1 MTLLVGPLVAA
12 ADAYEIFRAC
22 EVHDKPDIPV
32 ISRDN
37 FVARLAHPWPGSD
50 HEHYLAYVDGAPV
63 GYVGMEMPRLDNLGD
78 VQVRLSVLPAYRRRG
93 VGRALIDT
101 VVERAR
107 TAGRK
112 SVIGHVMSR
121 HPDGSKFAAAMDAR
135 PGLEEVRSRLDLRTL
150 DQARLDGLYADAWR
164 HAAGYRLTHWTG
176 VPPAEIIDD
185 VAYLDSRLAADTPAG
200 DLPVEPP
207 RADAEKIREG
217 ELRAARRGRI
227 SYHAGALYGSR
238 LVAWT
243 KIAGDVVSE
252 AHAWQNITLVDPE
265 HRGHRLGTLV
275 KVANLGHVRSLRA
288 GLERIDTCNAASN
301 EHMLRIN
308 RAMGFR
314 PIDSLTYWQM
324 TL

>member
-1 MTLLVGPLVAA
+1 MSLLVGPLVAA

-50 HEHYLAYVDGAPV
+50 HEHYLAFVDGAPV
-63 GYVGMEMPRLDNLGD
+63 GYVDMELPYLDNPGS
-78 VQVRLSVLPAYRRRG
+78 VQVELSVLPGYRRRG
-93 VGRALIDT
+93 VGRALIDM

-107 TAGRK
+107 VAGRK
-112 SVIGHVMSR
+112 TVVGQVLSR
-121 HPDGSKFAAAMDAR
+121 HPDGSLFAAAMDAK
-135 PGLEEVRSRLDLRTL
+135 PGLEEVRSRLDLSAL
-150 DQARLDGLYADAWR
+150 DETRLGGLYVDAWR

-176 VPPAEIIDD
+176 APPAEIIDD
-185 VAYLDSRLAADTPAG
+185 VAYLDSRLNADFALEPAR
-200 DLPVEPP
+200 V
-207 RADAEKIREG
+207 DAEKIREG
-217 ELRAARRGRI
+217 ERRAARRGRV
-227 SYHAGALYGSR
+227 SYHAGALHGSR

-243 KIAGDVVSE
+243 KIAGDLVSE
-252 AHAWQNITLVDPE
+252 AHAWQNITLVAPE
-265 HRGHRLGTLV
+265 HRGRRLGTLV
-275 KVANLGHVRSLRA
+275 KIANLAHVRALRP

-324 TL
+324 SL

>member
-1 MTLLVGPLVAA
+1 MSLLVGPLVAA

-37 FVARLAHPWPGSD
+37 FVARLAQPWPGSD

-63 GYVGMEMPRLDNLGD
+63 GYVDMELPNLDNPGN
-78 VQVRLSVLPAYRRRG
+78 VQVELSVLPGYRRRG

-107 TAGRK
+107 VAGRK
-112 SVIGHVMSR
+112 TVIGHVMSR

-135 PGLEEVRSRLDLRTL
+135 PGLEEVRSRLDVRVL
-150 DQARLDGLYADAWR
+150 DQARLDLLYADAWR
-164 HAAGYRLTHWTG
+164 HAAGYRLTQWTG

-185 VAYLDSRLAADTPAG
+185 VAYLDSRLNVDAPVG
-200 DLPVEPP
+200 DPVWEPVKI
-207 RADAEKIREG
+207 DAEKIREG
-217 ELRAARRGRI
+217 EQRAARRGRV

-243 KIAGDVVSE
+243 KIAGDVVNE
-252 AHAWQNITLVDPE
+252 AHAWQNITLVAPE
-265 HRGHRLGTLV
+265 HRGRRLGTLV
-275 KVANLGHVRSLRA
+275 KIANLAQVRALRP
-288 GLERIDTCNAASN
+288 GVERIDTCNAASN
-301 EHMLRIN
+301 EPMLRIN

-324 TL
+324 SL

>member
-1 MTLLVGPLVAA
+1 MSLLVGPLVAA
-12 ADAYEIFRAC
+12 ADAYEIFRAS

-50 HEHYLAYVDGAPV
+50 HEHYLAYVDGMPV
-63 GYVGMEMPRLDNLGD
+63 GYVDMELPYLDNLGN
-78 VQVRLSVLPAYRRRG
+78 VQIQLSVLPGYRRRG
-93 VGRALIDT
+93 VGRALVDM

-107 TAGRK
+107 AAGRK
-112 SVIGHVMSR
+112 TVIGHVMSR
-121 HPDGSKFAAAMDAR
+121 HPDGALFAAAMDAK

-150 DQARLDGLYADAWR
+150 DQARIDGLYADAWR
-164 HAAGYRLTHWTG
+164 HATGYRLTQWTG
-176 VPPAEIIDD
+176 VPPAEIVED
-185 VAYLDSRLAADTPAG
+185 VAYLDSRLNVDAPVGDPSWEPAK
-200 DLPVEPP
+200 
-207 RADAEKIREG
+207 ADAEKIREG

-227 SYHAGALYGSR
+227 SYHAGALLGAR

-243 KIAGDVVSE
+243 KIAGDLVGE
-252 AHAWQNITLVDPE
+252 AHAWQNITLVAPE
-265 HRGHRLGTLV
+265 HRGRRLGTLV
-275 KVANLGHVRSLRA
+275 KIANLAHVRALRPSLQ
-288 GLERIDTCNAASN
+288 RIDTCNAASN

>member
-1 MTLLVGPLVAA
+1 MSLLVGPLVAP

-37 FVARLAHPWPGSD
+37 FVARLVHPWPGSD

-63 GYVGMEMPRLDNLGD
+63 GYVDMEIPNLDNLGD
-78 VQVRLSVLPAYRRRG
+78 VQVQLSVLPGYRRRG
-93 VGRALIDT
+93 VGRALIDM

-107 TAGRK
+107 AAGRK
-112 SVIGHVMSR
+112 SVVGRVLSR
-121 HPDGSKFAAAMDAR
+121 HPDGSMFAAAMAAK
-135 PGLEEVRSRLDLRTL
+135 PGLEEVRSRLDLRRV
-150 DQARLDGLYADAWR
+150 DQTRLDRRYAEAWR

-176 VPPAEIIDD
+176 VPPAKIIHD
-185 VAYLDSRLAADTPAG
+185 VAYLDSLLD
-200 DLPVEPP
+200 DLPPAP
-207 RADAEKIREG
+207 ARPDAERIREG

-227 SYHAGALYGSR
+227 SYHAGVLYGSR

-243 KIAGDVVSE
+243 KIAGDAVGE
-252 AHAWQNITLVDPE
+252 AHAWQNITMVEPA
-265 HRGHRLGTLV
+265 HRGRRLGTLV
-275 KVANLGHVRSLRA
+275 KIANLGHVRSLRP

-308 RAMGFR
+308 RAIGFR

>member
-1 MTLLVGPLVAA
+1 MSLLVGPLVAA

-50 HEHYLAYVDGAPV
+50 HEHYLAYVDGVPV
-63 GYVGMEMPRLDNLGD
+63 GYVDMELPYLDNLGN
-78 VQVRLSVLPAYRRRG
+78 VQIQLSVLPAYRRRG
-93 VGRALIDT
+93 VGRALIDM

-107 TAGRK
+107 AAGRK
-112 SVIGHVMSR
+112 NIIGHVMSR
-121 HPDGSKFAAAMDAR
+121 HPDGALFAAALDAK

-150 DQARLDGLYADAWR
+150 DQDRIDGLYGEAWR
-164 HAAGYRLTHWTG
+164 HATGYRLIQWTG
-176 VPPAEIIDD
+176 VPPAEIIED
-185 VAYLDSRLAADTPAG
+185 VAYLDSRLNVDAPVG
-200 DLPVEPP
+200 DLPWEPE
-207 RADAEKIREG
+207 RVDAEKIREG

-227 SYHAGALYGSR
+227 SYHAGALYGTR

-243 KIAGDVVSE
+243 KIAGDLVGE
-252 AHAWQNITLVDPE
+252 AHAWQNITLVAPE
-265 HRGHRLGTLV
+265 HRGRRLGTLV
-275 KVANLGHVRSLRA
+275 KIANLAHVRALRP
-288 GLERIDTCNAASN
+288 GLQRIDTCNAASN
-301 EHMLRIN
+301 EHMMRIN

>member
-1 MTLLVGPLVAA
+1 MSLLVGPLVAA

-63 GYVGMEMPRLDNLGD
+63 GYVDMEMPYLDNLGN
-78 VQVRLSVLPAYRRRG
+78 VQVQLSVLPAYRRRG
-93 VGRALIDT
+93 VGRALIDM

-107 TAGRK
+107 AAGRK
-112 SVIGHVMSR
+112 TVMGHVLSR
-121 HPDGSKFAAAMDAR
+121 HPDGSMFAAAMDAQ
-135 PGLEEVRSRLDLRTL
+135 PGLEEVRSRLEVCLL
-150 DQARLDGLYADAWR
+150 DQARLDLLYADAWR

-185 VAYLDSRLAADTPAG
+185 VAYLDSRLDVLAEPAKADP
-200 DLPVEPP
+200 
-207 RADAEKIREG
+207 EKIREG
-217 ELRAARRGRI
+217 EQRAARRGRI

-243 KIAGDVVSE
+243 KIAGDAVGQ

-265 HRGHRLGTLV
+265 HRGRRLGTLV
-275 KVANLGHVRSLRA
+275 KLANLAHVRALRP

-308 RAMGFR
+308 RAIGFR
-314 PIDSLTYWQM
+314 PIDSLIYWQM

>member
-1 MTLLVGPLVAA
+1 MSLLVGPLVAPT
-12 ADAYEIFRAC
+12 DAYEIFRAC

-63 GYVGMEMPRLDNLGD
+63 GYVDMELPNLDDLGN
-78 VQVRLSVLPAYRRRG
+78 VQVQLSVLPAYRRRG
-93 VGRALIDT
+93 VGRALIDM
-101 VVERAR
+101 VVARAR
-107 TAGRK
+107 AAGRT
-112 SVIGHVMSR
+112 SVIGQVMSR
-121 HPDGSKFAAAMDAR
+121 HPDGSLFAAAMDAK
-135 PGLEEVRSRLDLRTL
+135 PGLEEVRSRLEVRTL
-150 DQARLDGLYADAWR
+150 DQARLAGLYADAWR

-176 VPPAEIIDD
+176 VPPAEVIDD
-185 VAYLDSRLAADTPAG
+185 VAYLDSRLSIDAPLGDPIWEPAR
-200 DLPVEPP
+200 P
-207 RADAEKIREG
+207 DAEKIREG
-217 ELRAARRGRI
+217 ERRAARRGRI
-227 SYHAGALYGSR
+227 SYHAGALHGSR

-265 HRGHRLGTLV
+265 HRGRRLGTLV
-275 KVANLGHVRSLRA
+275 KIANLGHVRALRP